1 MVMVVYGDR
10 AHYVIYS
17 RSGFWGL
24 LGLFRF
30 LLKSILIQLNIK
42 LNSVIYQMH
51 GMIVLGQVPKDG
63 FSVNYK
69 LRNMRNYFT
78 YSGKWTKILIIF

>member
-1 MVMVVYGDR
+1 
-10 AHYVIYS
+10 
-17 RSGFWGL
+17 
-24 LGLFRF
+24 
-30 LLKSILIQLNIK
+30 
-42 LNSVIYQMH
+42 MH

-69 LRNMRNYFT
+69 LRNMRNYLT